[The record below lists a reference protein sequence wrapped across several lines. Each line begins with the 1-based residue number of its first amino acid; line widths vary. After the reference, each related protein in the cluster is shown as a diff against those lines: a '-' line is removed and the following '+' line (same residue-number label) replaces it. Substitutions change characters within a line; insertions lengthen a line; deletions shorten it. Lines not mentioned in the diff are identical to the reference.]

1 MKDINKVKFKEGIDK
16 YKFLADFEQE
26 NSQAVWD
33 LFEQHGYQLEL
44 DGTSAKVFAVP
55 TKAVYY
61 DANRRPEL
69 TISTLAESLDRI
81 EQFGLKDVYTQNISL
96 ATLQPDFVSKV
107 KWSKD
112 NNFPFFK
119 RRPDFY
125 IRAI

>member
-1 MKDINKVKFKEGIDK
+1 MKDIDKVKFKEGIDK

-61 DANRRPEL
+61 DANR
-69 TISTLAESLDRI
+69 S
-81 EQFGLKDVYTQNISL
+81 N
-96 ATLQPDFVSKV
+96 SKT
-107 KWSKD
+107 
-112 NNFPFFK
+112 
-119 RRPDFY
+119 FY
-125 IRAI
+125 YPSNCWMIIH

>member
-44 DGTSAKVFAVP
+44 DGMSAKVFAVP

-81 EQFGLKDVYTQNISL
+81 EQFGLKDVYTQNIS
-96 ATLQPDFVSKV
+96 
-107 KWSKD
+107 
-112 NNFPFFK
+112 
-119 RRPDFY
+119 
-125 IRAI
+125 